1 VRRTFFGFLY
11 QVLNL
16 ECSCR
21 QVVRQVQALFA
32 LHDQGRVD
40 EGTSAYCQAR
50 RRLP

>member
-21 QVVRQVQALFA
+21 QVVRQVQALSA